1 MSWVC
6 SLVPLR
12 CYVAYIFPLSTFV
25 HLPSLFL
32 RKSNNKNNKEL
43 LLLLFFFLLD
53 VKHTQGS
60 FFFSPFFFPL
70 FTCCVDLPQ
79 RRFSTFSFLLSLL
92 PCIFAFFFCL
102 LRSTSLCFVTVK
114 GKDALRLQS
123 ELFSLSLSPCTWLF
137 SICARILLRTVRKER
152 EYYTNFFFSFVCVAY
167 VMKSAE
173 TGPKSS
179 KWRRRRRVRE
189 RVILSLVN
197 TVSCTCRHT
206 VVPMPCMNFVVRK
219 ATLLCYVSF
228 FFFLWV
234 VYVLLHQLPCRS
246 PLKTSWRFLPLF
258 LIT

>member
-1 MSWVC
+1 MLIFRKGV
-6 SLVPLR
+6 LV
-12 CYVAYIFPLSTFV
+12 LS
-25 HLPSLFL
+25 
-32 RKSNNKNNKEL
+32 
-43 LLLLFFFLLD
+43 LFFF
-53 VKHTQGS
+53 H
-60 FFFSPFFFPL
+60 FFLVFSL
-70 FTCCVDLPQ
+70 
-79 RRFSTFSFLLSLL
+79 
-92 PCIFAFFFCL
+92 FFFCL

-228 FFFLWV
+228 FFFMGCVCLT
-234 VYVLLHQLPCRS
+234 
-246 PLKTSWRFLPLF
+246 TS
-258 LIT
+258 TAMQKST